1 MYIFVLI
8 LFCDASVWILWTPF
22 TKGAAL
28 INFTKLYKVH
38 KVAQFNTQR
47 SLLFLLQ
54 ILNWGRNIS
63 SFLVSSFRDSS
74 QGGPGT
80 PEAHRL
86 SPHVLLE
93 QSKGGGS
100 SQHRA
105 LVTPASVL
113 CIAPTQDRAT
123 CKTHCSPQPVA
134 CISFMQ
140 QNKTGCK
147 EYQRQNKPSQC
158 CVPAW
163 GVCLHPCSS
172 CFGQVCTSLTALFLA
187 QYIEQGCT
195 KPGDN
200 EEHLTKKQVGKKSLF
215 WRNDGEVRSIPHNAG
230 HRTESKLELTLEQY
244 LHHWLKWKSLA

>member
-28 INFTKLYKVH
+28 IHFTKFYKVH

-86 SPHVLLE
+86 SPLTCCWSSLKEGGVANTEHWSRLHPSSALLLLKIEPRVKHTVLPSLWHAFPSCSKTKQVVRNIRDKINHPSAVSLLGECACIPAVHVLGR
-93 QSKGGGS
+93 S
-100 SQHRA
+100 A
-105 LVTPASVL
+105 PAS
-113 CIAPTQDRAT
+113 QR
-123 CKTHCSPQPVA
+123 CS
-134 CISFMQ
+134 
-140 QNKTGCK
+140 
-147 EYQRQNKPSQC
+147 
-158 CVPAW
+158 
-163 GVCLHPCSS
+163 
-172 CFGQVCTSLTALFLA
+172 
-187 QYIEQGCT
+187 
-195 KPGDN
+195 
-200 EEHLTKKQVGKKSLF
+200 
-215 WRNDGEVRSIPHNAG
+215 
-230 HRTESKLELTLEQY
+230 
-244 LHHWLKWKSLA
+244 